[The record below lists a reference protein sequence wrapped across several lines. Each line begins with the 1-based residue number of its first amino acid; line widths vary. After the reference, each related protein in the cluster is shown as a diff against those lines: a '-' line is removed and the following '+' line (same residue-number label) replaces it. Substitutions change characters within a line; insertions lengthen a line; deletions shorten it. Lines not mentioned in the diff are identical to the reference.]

1 MLKFD
6 GQWRYRS
13 PGEMPADVVAD
24 LLALVMRIATQDASA
39 QNVYEIFKRR
49 FAQAAGRQ
57 TSRSSS
63 EAWAKADMKDYAGH
77 ASENAALFVEAFY
90 DACADIEHHN
100 ESIVLP
106 PLDHINRILQ
116 PSGYAIAPPDL
127 VMGQISAGVAV
138 PGHTPSLDEQANE
151 LIQTSLLQSEDLLA
165 AGQYRA
171 AVSEIFWLLETVSTA
186 FRGAAYAGG
195 NVTGNYFNQ
204 IVDDLKRLNHGGVLG
219 QVMTWMKTLHGF
231 VSSPTGGGIRHGT
244 DLKEGTELGAAEAR
258 LYCDL
263 TRSYIAYLL
272 AEHAR
277 LHGA

>member
-1 MLKFD
+1 MLNFD
-6 GQWRYRS
+6 GQWRYQS
-13 PGEMPADVVAD
+13 PGEMPADVVND

-39 QNVYEIFKRR
+39 QDIYEIFKRR
-49 FAQAAGRQ
+49 FAQAAGRPI
-57 TSRSSS
+57 SRSSS
-63 EAWAKADMKDYAGH
+63 EAWAKSDMKEYASH
-77 ASENAALFVEAFY
+77 ASDNAALFVEAFY
-90 DACADIEHHN
+90 DACADVERRN

-116 PSGYAIAPPDL
+116 PSGYAITPPDL
-127 VMGQISAGVAV
+127 VMGVISTGVVV
-138 PGHTPSLDEQANE
+138 PEHIPSLDERANE
-151 LIQTSLLQSEDLLA
+151 LIQTSLLRSEDLMA

-186 FRGAAYAGG
+186 FKGATYAGG

-219 QVMTWMKTLHGF
+219 QVMSWMKTLHGF
-231 VSSPTGGGIRHGT
+231 VSSPTGGGIRHGM
-244 DLKEGTELGAAEAR
+244 DLKGGTELGATEAR

-272 AEHAR
+272 AEHPR
-277 LHGA
+277 LHRA

>member
-1 MLKFD
+1 MLNFD
-6 GQWRYRS
+6 GQWRYQS
-13 PGEMPADVVAD
+13 PGEMPAEVVND
-24 LLALVMRIATQDASA
+24 LLAIVMRIAAQDASA
-39 QNVYEIFKRR
+39 QNIYETFKRR
-49 FAQAAGRQ
+49 FAQVAGRPI
-57 TSRSSS
+57 SRSSN
-63 EAWAKADMKDYAGH
+63 EAWAESDMKNYANL
-77 ASENAALFVEAFY
+77 ASDNAALFVEAFY
-90 DACADIEHHN
+90 DACQDIVRRN
-100 ESIVLP
+100 EAIVLP
-106 PLDHINRILQ
+106 PLDYINRVLQ

-127 VMGQISAGVAV
+127 VMGSIVAGVMV
-138 PGHTPSLDEQANE
+138 PEHTPSLDEQANE
-151 LIQTSLLQSEDLLA
+151 LIQTSLLRSEDLMA

-186 FRGAAYAGG
+186 FKGVAYAEG

-204 IVDDLKRLNHGGVLG
+204 IVDDLKRLNRGGVLG
-219 QVMTWMKTLHGF
+219 QVMSWMKTLHGF

-277 LHGA
+277 LHRA